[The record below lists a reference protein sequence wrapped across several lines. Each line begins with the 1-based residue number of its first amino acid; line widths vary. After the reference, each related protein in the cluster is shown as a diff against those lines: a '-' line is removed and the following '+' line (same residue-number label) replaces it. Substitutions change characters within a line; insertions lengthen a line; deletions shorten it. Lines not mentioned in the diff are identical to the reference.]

1 MIAWALGYMTAFNE
15 YGAKP
20 KGDVSGGQHTE
31 ELAKWIDDY
40 CRKTPSDSFYGATNR
55 AHSQI
60 PERLQSLIQLLPTAD
75 ISR

>member
-40 CRKTPSDSFYGATNR
+40 CRKTPSDSFYGATT
-55 AHSQI
+55 A
-60 PERLQSLIQLLPTAD
+60 LIRKFPNV
-75 ISR
+75 SSP

>member
-40 CRKTPSDSFYGATNR
+40 CRKTPSDSFY
-55 AHSQI
+55 SQI